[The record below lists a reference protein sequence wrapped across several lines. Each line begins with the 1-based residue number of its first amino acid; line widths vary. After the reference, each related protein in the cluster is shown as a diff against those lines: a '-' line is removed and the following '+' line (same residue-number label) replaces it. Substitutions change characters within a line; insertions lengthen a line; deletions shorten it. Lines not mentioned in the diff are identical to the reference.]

1 MRKPYAAITP
11 DGYHA
16 IFLSGFSSLIFAL
29 IGCWPV
35 AFILLLLTG
44 FACHFFRD
52 PERVIPSRKDI
63 AVSPADG
70 KIIRIATVAD
80 PFSGE
85 SRQCIS
91 IFMNVFNV
99 HVNRMPVDGTVKA
112 IEYKAGRFLNASLN
126 KASEDNERCL
136 YSLADSD
143 GETWTMVQV
152 AGLVARRIVCRV
164 DRGEEVKRGERY
176 GMIKFGSRVDM
187 YIPDS
192 YMPSVMVGDV
202 VMAGSTI
209 LAQKT
214 QD

>member
-11 DGYHA
+11 EGYHA
-16 IFLSGFSSLIFAL
+16 IFLSGFSSLIFAI

-52 PERVIPSRKDI
+52 PERVVPNKKDI

-70 KIIRIATVAD
+70 KIIRIASVSE

-99 HVNRMPVDGTVKA
+99 HVNRIPVTGNVRT
-112 IEYKAGRFLNASLN
+112 IEYKAGRFLNASLS

-136 YSLADSD
+136 YSITDRS
-143 GETWTMVQV
+143 GESWTMVQV
-152 AGLVARRIVCRV
+152 AGLVARRIVCRL
-164 DRGEEVKRGERY
+164 DEGEEVQCGERF

-192 YMPSVMVGDV
+192 YMPSVMVGDT

-214 QD
+214 DD

>member
-11 DGYHA
+11 EGYHS
-16 IFLSGFSSLIFAL
+16 IFLSAFSSLIFAL

-52 PERVIPSRKDI
+52 PERVVPDKKNI

-70 KIIRIATVAD
+70 KIIRIASVTD
-80 PFSGE
+80 PLNGE

-91 IFMNVFNV
+91 IFMNVLNV
-99 HVNRMPVDGTVKA
+99 HVNRMPVSGTVKA
-112 IEYKAGRFLNASLN
+112 IEYKPGRFLNASLS

-136 YSLADSD
+136 YSIQDKKGD
-143 GETWTMVQV
+143 TWTMVQV
-152 AGLVARRIVCRV
+152 AGLIARRIVCRV
-164 DRGEEVKRGERY
+164 DKGETVTRGERF
-176 GMIKFGSRVDM
+176 GMIKFGSRVDV
-187 YIPDS
+187 YIPEG
-192 YMPSVMVGDV
+192 YIPTVMVGDT

-209 LAQKT
+209 LAHKE
-214 QD
+214 DD